1 MSVQFC
7 CKVLF
12 YWKVLFYCKVNPLQ
26 KKLTIFKTS
35 GTSKQKKNYFVE
47 KYKLRSLSRIIKHN
61 EHYNCIRRKNS
72 FCSLLQ
78 IKSRSARE
86 HLTIQLLWQL
96 PDYQSHVFS
105 LIYILGEF
113 SFKGVKTWSQSKNSS
128 YCFVF
133 GVNQENQEAG
143 GVQDSLV

>member
-26 KKLTIFKTS
+26 KKLTIFETS
-35 GTSKQKKNYFVE
+35 GTSKQKKNYFLE
-47 KYKLRSLSRIIKHN
+47 SRIIKQN
-61 EHYNCIRRKNS
+61 KRYNCIQLYQKENS
-72 FCSLLQ
+72 LFFA
-78 IKSRSARE
+78 SAKILERE
-86 HLTIQLLWQL
+86 GGISPSSFYVQL